1 MKFHTTEKQAALPG
15 LEDGSRMQARR
26 LFAQAARLLTAANI
40 AFALITLACAFI
52 LLIQGRRLSGLLL
65 EGELYSHISLI
76 PLVSAYFLYTERR
89 RIFSS
94 TSPPLSETL
103 PGLAAFAAGLVMYAA
118 GVILLPFGGVS
129 GPNDYL
135 ALLSLSAFVSWCGGF
150 VIAFGKAAF
159 RRAAFP
165 VFFLLFMVPLPG
177 FLVDAL
183 IRILQTGSTSTAE
196 ALFSLTGAPFIREG
210 FVFRMPG
217 MNIEVARECSGIRS
231 TIALIITFVA
241 AGRLCLGE
249 GWKRAAL
256 FIAIIPVS
264 VFKNGVRIAALSLL
278 GIYVDERALKGP
290 LHNYGGFLFF
300 ALGMLML
307 GALLWGLSRAGRK
320 RTGA

>member
-1 MKFHTTEKQAALPG
+1 MKFRATEKHAAIPG
-15 LEDGSRMQARR
+15 LEDGSGKQARR
-26 LFAQAARLLTAANI
+26 LTAQAVRLLTASNG
-40 AFALITLACAFI
+40 AFALITLGCAFI
-52 LLIQGRRLSGLLL
+52 LLVQGRRLSGHLLD
-65 EGELYSHISLI
+65 GELYSHISLI

-89 RIFSS
+89 RIFSAA
-94 TSPPLSETL
+94 SPEAL

-118 GVILLPFGGVS
+118 GVIILPFDGKS

-135 ALLSLSAFVSWCGGF
+135 TLLSLSAFVSWCGGF

-183 IRILQTGSTSTAE
+183 IHILQTGSTSTAE
-196 ALFSLTGAPFIREG
+196 ALFSLAGVPFIREG

-231 TIALIITFVA
+231 TIALVITFVA
-241 AGRLCLGE
+241 AGRLCLGD

-256 FIAIIPVS
+256 FISIIPVS

-300 ALGMLML
+300 AFGILML